1 LDCASIGGPLTEPSN
16 EVREG
21 DQSSPPRRSSPGSWS
36 STSSLNQSGGAAFER
51 SSQEPEHDDD
61 AGDEQPPTTS
71 SHPTQMEVDNLAA
84 APQRLP
90 VEVML
95 DRPLSPSAG
104 AQSVSYAGAIQDDDA
119 GVDIIDG
126 KGKEKVEEK
135 KKEPVFF
142 MGVELVDLDDCDVL
156 DGKLQCDSDN
166 TDDDDTP
173 KSEGMD
179 IGYGGASSSQCLEPN
194 LGPTTEPM
202 PSAVPIHGDRPSE
215 ATPSVHDPLF
225 NAAGKVPHPDTVIVK
240 QEASWFQLREEKR
253 QRMTA
258 EKLALL
264 QEKE

>member
-1 LDCASIGGPLTEPSN
+1 MSVGGLLTKPSS
-16 EVREG
+16 EVEGG
-21 DQSSPPRRSSPGSWS
+21 DQSSPPRLSSPGSWS
-36 STSSLNQSGGAAFER
+36 GNSSPNQSGGAAFEP
-51 SSQEPEHDDD
+51 SSHHPEHHDD
-61 AGDEQPPTTS
+61 ASDEQPPIAS
-71 SHPTQMEVDNLAA
+71 SHSTEMEVDDLATGLH
-84 APQRLP
+84 RLSN
-90 VEVML
+90 EVVS
-95 DRPLSPSAG
+95 DRPPSS
-104 AQSVSYAGAIQDDDA
+104 SVGTQPTSNLGAIQNDDI
-119 GVDIIDG
+119 GVAVIDG